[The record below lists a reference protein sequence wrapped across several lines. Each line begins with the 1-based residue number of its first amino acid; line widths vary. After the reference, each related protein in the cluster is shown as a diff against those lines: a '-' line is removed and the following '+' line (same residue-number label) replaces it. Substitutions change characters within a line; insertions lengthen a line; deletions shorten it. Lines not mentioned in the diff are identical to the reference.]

1 MRSPDFL
8 YGLDEHPPLS
18 LALVY
23 GLQWAFLIFPAVAIA
38 VRLCGQS
45 LGLDAREEVRF
56 LQLVLVASGLFTAV
70 QTLWGHRYP
79 LLEGPAS
86 ALLLTFTLIAPYGL
100 RAVQG
105 GLVFGSVLLIAAV
118 LSGRLDRLLNLFTSN
133 VVGVILMLIALG
145 LLPFLLNFM
154 TGKEGEASP
163 GDLFTFLIS
172 LGLVFLMAT
181 LSHRLKGFYQTVALL
196 LGMMAGTAVF
206 ALLGRLNWGPLWSAA
221 WISTPSPW
229 IPSLPGARGSAC
241 IAFAAAYLAVMVN
254 SLGSIQGIA
263 NITDRE
269 RLPRSIRRGLLVNGL
284 SGIFCGLTGVV
295 GTVSYSTSPGI
306 VLANRVASRYVI
318 TYCGLTLLAAA
329 FVPKLAALL
338 AMIPPPVVGST
349 LCVAMGAQIGV
360 GINIVAGRPLASR
373 DYFVVGL
380 PVLLGTMSGFLPGEL
395 LEPLPGS
402 LRIFLGNGLITGIF
416 LVLLL
421 EHVLLRGPSSSEEKK
436 P

>member
-154 TGKEGEASP
+154 TGKEGEASS
-163 GDLFTFLIS
+163 GDLLTFLIS

>member
-105 GLVFGSVLLIAAV
+105 GLVFGSVLLMAAV

>member
-56 LQLVLVASGLFTAV
+56 LQLVLVASGWFTAV

-86 ALLLTFTLIAPYGL
+86 ALLLTFTLVAPYGL

-105 GLVFGSVLLIAAV
+105 GLVFGSVLLMAAV

-154 TGKEGEASP
+154 TGKEGEASS
-163 GDLFTFLIS
+163 GDLLTFLIS